1 MVSMMRWVRAAVLLG
16 AFCIA
21 VPKAGLISCDAAM
34 AAERDAAIA
43 AETEQSKTVGGLTVY
58 LGVLPAEVIKGPP
71 AHVLLSKGPHDYD
84 ILSKSPHEY
93 EIVAGI
99 FDASGARVSDA
110 VVTAQVSGLGLSGNK
125 EQLAPMQIAGSA
137 AYGGFADLPES
148 DIYSVSLTIKR
159 PGASPILL
167 EFKYDHRR

>member
-21 VPKAGLISCDAAM
+21 VLKAGLIPYNAAT

-99 FDASGARVSDA
+99 FDASGTRVSDA
-110 VVTAQVSGLGLSGNK
+110 VVTAQVSGLGLSGNA
-125 EQLAPMQIAGSA
+125 EQLAPMQIAGTA
-137 AYGGFADLPES
+137 AYGGFVDLPES
-148 DIYSVSLTIKR
+148 DLYNVNLTVQR
-159 PGASPILL
+159 PGASAILL